1 MRITT
6 AFLVVASQTI
16 KVEHELLAD
25 IKLHLTAA
33 IALSKAYREVD
44 DSIWWNDASAAT
56 KKRVKER
63 LNRLAFDIKSS
74 ILDALEAHDSYCD
87 LMGEKPCPI
96 WFEKMSYDIR
106 EALKVLDKEHG
117 HEADYIQLKLIK

>member
-44 DSIWWNDASAAT
+44 DSIWWNDASATT

-63 LNRLAFDIKSS
+63 LNRFQKS
-74 ILDALEAHDSYCD
+74 L
-87 LMGEKPCPI
+87 P
-96 WFEKMSYDIR
+96 
-106 EALKVLDKEHG
+106 
-117 HEADYIQLKLIK
+117 